1 MKWVSTNPWLG
12 AGNSSPAMGCPPA
25 RLLRRVAR
33 ERPPP
38 WPILSCSGS
47 AGTSPGLG
55 HRTRRHRPARLE
67 SGSTAVR
74 PPYVERS
81 MAFTPD
87 GRRVV
92 PPMGTTGKNGAHGA
106 PANRAEVPTHS
117 AGRRA
122 PPSVTN
128 DGQPLGAGRQAAL
141 FLYLGRPPTLPRP
154 GDPGAAG
161 NPVRAISGRPA
172 ARHVSL
178 GTPDACNPWR

>member
-1 MKWVSTNPWLG
+1 MLG
-12 AGNSSPAMGCPPA
+12 QRGSLTRPGSPHSASS
-25 RLLRRVAR
+25 
-33 ERPPP
+33 
-38 WPILSCSGS
+38 SS
-47 AGTSPGLG
+47 
-55 HRTRRHRPARLE
+55 RLE

-81 MAFTPD
+81 MAFAPD

-92 PPMGTTGKNGAHGA
+92 PPKWGTTGKNGAHGA

-122 PPSVTN
+122 PPCVTK
-128 DGQPLGAGRQAAL
+128 DGQPLGAGGQAAL
-141 FLYLGRPPTLPRP
+141 PPHLERPPTLPRP
-154 GDPGAAG
+154 GNPGAAG
-161 NPVRAISGRPA
+161 NPVRAIGVRPA